1 MIIELNDEA
10 WTPKYTLNH
19 VNDIIDH
26 VEHIAIALKMK
37 DGSTQTLISF
47 MPNEILALLN
57 KRLDM
62 RLEWTLIE
70 EQIVDDECPLG
81 GGEKA

>member
-10 WTPKYTLNH
+10 WTAKHTIAQ
-19 VNDIIDH
+19 VNEIIDH
-26 VEHIAIALKMK
+26 VEHVVVALKMK
-37 DGSTQTLISF
+37 DGSTQTMVSY
-47 MPNEILALLN
+47 MPNEMLALLN

-70 EQIVDDECPLG
+70 EHMETDCPFDG
-81 GGEKA
+81 DRA